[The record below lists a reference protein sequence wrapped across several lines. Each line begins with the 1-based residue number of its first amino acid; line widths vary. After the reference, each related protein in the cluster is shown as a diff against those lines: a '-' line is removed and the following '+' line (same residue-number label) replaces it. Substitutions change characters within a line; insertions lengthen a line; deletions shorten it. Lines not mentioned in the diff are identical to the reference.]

1 MLISHSMQEPLF
13 FETFIFANSIKAHIW
28 DTKNLRQERDLP
40 ISENYR
46 VILLI
51 HEDFIFTK
59 LCIYEVSRKQNTGKN
74 FQIYKSFYFRI
85 IEQAGDLDK
94 VCINLIRDHVINT
107 AGDITTLW

>member
-1 MLISHSMQEPLF
+1 MQEPLF

-40 ISENYR
+40 ISENDR

-59 LCIYEVSRKQNTGKN
+59 LCIYEVSQKTKHWQK
-74 FQIYKSFYFRI
+74 FP
-85 IEQAGDLDK
+85 
-94 VCINLIRDHVINT
+94 NLQ
-107 AGDITTLW
+107 